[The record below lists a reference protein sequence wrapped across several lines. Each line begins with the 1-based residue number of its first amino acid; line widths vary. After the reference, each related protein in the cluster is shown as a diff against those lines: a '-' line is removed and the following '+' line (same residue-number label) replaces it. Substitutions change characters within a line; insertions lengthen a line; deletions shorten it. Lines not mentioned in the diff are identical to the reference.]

1 MLTENALINELFQK
15 IDIHNKGLEKVLG
28 DVDSKSQLKI
38 FYLVVVNIVVYI
50 LLGALSG
57 GGNELIQGVNNAVF
71 NLAITILLIFLPL
84 PSPIGKNYI
93 KNKAEASQLY
103 TDISPKYDF
112 YGNWGYKTT
121 FTLRSCDDGSDEFKL
136 VDENMNFTEVGES
149 EWKKT
154 PLGFHIVYGQTQ
166 FYNEKGE
173 EIKGPH
179 IKWLSSPVS
188 FSEKMIEWHFEG
200 KIEKWSKGEDI
211 GNEFVGTESY
221 VVDKRDNSEKPIHLI
236 GSLKGFI
243 IMNKHCFYL
252 TAKSEFNKI
261 V

>member
-1 MLTENALINELFQK
+1 MLTENAIINELFQK

-28 DVDSKSQLKI
+28 DVDSKSQLKM
-38 FYLVVVNIVVYI
+38 FYLIVVNIVVYI

-57 GGNELIQGVNNAVF
+57 GGNELVHGVNNAVF
-71 NLAITILLIFLPL
+71 NLAITILLIFL

-121 FTLRSCDDGSDEFKL
+121 FTLGSFDDGSDEFKL

-200 KIEKWSKGEDI
+200 KIEKWSQGEDI
-211 GNEFVGTESY
+211 GNEFIGTESY
-221 VVDKRDNSEKPIHLI
+221 VVDKRDNSERPIHLI

-261 V
+261 M